1 MSNFRAAGDILTC
14 SSDSKFNK
22 HGLDYVGVSFLKFDP
37 EKRRVYAV
45 PLTQLARHL
54 ADNIRYVTDIEYF
67 RETEVRNDPLAA
79 KQSAAHWV
87 SVVMDALRAGVEEI
101 RGLSPMDQYIDL
113 EDLRRFGSDSD

>member
-22 HGLDYVGVSFLKFDP
+22 HGLDYV
-37 EKRRVYAV
+37 
-45 PLTQLARHL
+45 ARHL
-54 ADNIRYVTDIEYF
+54 ADNVRYVTDIEYF
-67 RETEVRNDPLAA
+67 RETEVLNDPLAA

-113 EDLRRFGSDSD
+113 EDLRRFGGDSD